1 LYWYARSAT
10 SMPLL
15 QFLAYYQVVEF
26 YFPVYSQKEA
36 IKQARNVMKHPAFSI
51 DDENDVGRL
60 LNAIKVGK
68 AGGFGDERAQLRA
81 TIVSCVDAQDL
92 RTFLN
97 SDDRF
102 SKFYSTQSQWKEV
115 STEKIPL
122 STVDA
127 DLRNAVADRIYDIRC
142 KIVHTKA
149 DGGPSKSELLLP
161 FSKEADLL
169 AFDIELSRYVARS
182 VLVSSSA
189 QRRH

>member
-1 LYWYARSAT
+1 
-10 SMPLL
+10 MPLL

-127 DLRNAVADRIYDIRC
+127 DLRNAVPIGFTTFGA
-142 KIVHTKA
+142 
-149 DGGPSKSELLLP
+149 KSCTPRRTEAQASLSCYYRSPKKLTFLP
-161 FSKEADLL
+161 LTL
-169 AFDIELSRYVARS
+169 NLVAM
-182 VLVSSSA
+182 
-189 QRRH
+189 

>member
-1 LYWYARSAT
+1 VS
-10 SMPLL
+10 
-15 QFLAYYQVVEF
+15 
-26 YFPVYSQKEA
+26 
-36 IKQARNVMKHPAFSI
+36 
-51 DDENDVGRL
+51 RL

-68 AGGFGDERAQLRA
+68 AAGFGDERAQLRA
-81 TIVSCVDAQDL
+81 TTLSCVDAQDL
-92 RTFLN
+92 RSFLN
-97 SDDRF
+97 SDERF
-102 SKFYSTQSQWKEV
+102 AKFYSTQSQWKEV

-149 DGGPSKSELLLP
+149 DGGPSRSELLLP

-169 AFDIELSRYVARS
+169 AFEIELTRYIARA

-189 QRRH
+189 HLRR